1 MLDLNSLKDIKINV
15 ISDFV
20 FWIFLIIIGFIGHL
34 ITKLL
39 ISKFRKVKIKRIDVR
54 NVPKRVDGLELP
66 IFQNQGELKNY
77 IENEL
82 VIENSKENLLIDNL
96 VVDNISVNSYLY
108 EDIMIQNGFDSF
120 SQDIVFVIFNN
131 GNKNSSLR
139 NYQVKGHYLNNENGK
154 DKIIFKSELKA
165 DNLSGGEI
173 KKIFS
178 RKLTDHSIVKF
189 FSNNVPDN
197 KQSIKIEL
205 INNLNQEIESEI
217 EIPYLSSEKRFVRN
231 LGGGGKLDRTLIPI
245 IELLSPYTQSVF
257 DFPINHHLEK
267 GENTLRFNILVDA
280 PCFINYNV
288 KLVRNNKIIAECS
301 RNSIK
306 IQFPKYSLTSSYKD
320 ELYHYLHDEK
330 LESSNFEEVK
340 LRNPKMLNSIDN
352 KKNEFNLD

>member
-1 MLDLNSLKDIKINV
+1 MLDLNSIKDIIINF

-20 FWIFLIIIGFIGHL
+20 FWIFLIFVGIISWL
-34 ITKLL
+34 IKKLL

-54 NVPKRVDGLELP
+54 NVPKRFDGGESA

-82 VIENSKENLLIDNL
+82 VIENSKESLLIDNL

-108 EDIMIQNGFDSF
+108 EDIIIQNGFDNF
-120 SQDIVFVIFNN
+120 SQDIDFVIFNN

-139 NYQVKGHYLNNENGK
+139 NYQVKGHYLNKENEK
-154 DKIIFKSELKA
+154 DKIIFKSELEA

-189 FSNNVPDN
+189 FSNNVPDY
-197 KQSIKIEL
+197 KQSIRIEL
-205 INNLNQEIESEI
+205 INKLNQEIESEI
-217 EIPYLSSEKRFVRN
+217 EISYLSSEGRFVRN
-231 LGGGGKLDRTLIPI
+231 LGGGWKLDRTLTPI

-257 DFPINHHLEK
+257 NFPINHHLEK
-267 GENTLRFNILVDA
+267 GENTMRFNILVDA

-288 KLVRNNKIIAECS
+288 KLVRNNKIIAEFS

-340 LRNPKMLNSIDN
+340 LRKPKLLNSIDN
-352 KKNEFNLD
+352 IKNEYNLD

>member
-1 MLDLNSLKDIKINV
+1 MLDLNSMKDIIINV

-20 FWIFLIIIGFIGHL
+20 FWIFLIIIGIIGYV
-34 ITKLL
+34 IE
-39 ISKFRKVKIKRIDVR
+39 KFRKVKIKRIDVR
-54 NVPKRVDGLELP
+54 NVPKRVNGLELA

-108 EDIMIQNGFDSF
+108 EDIMIQNGFDNV
-120 SQDIVFVIFNN
+120 SQDIDFVIFNN

-139 NYQVKGHYLNNENGK
+139 NYQVKVHYLNNENGK
-154 DKIIFKSELKA
+154 DKIIFKSELEV

-178 RKLTDHSIVKF
+178 IKLTDHSIAKF
-189 FSNNVPDN
+189 FSNNIPDY
-197 KQSIKIEL
+197 KQSIRIEL
-205 INNLNQEIESEI
+205 INKLNQKIESEI
-217 EIPYLSSEKRFVRN
+217 EIPYLSSEERFNRS
-231 LGGGGKLDRTLIPI
+231 LGGECKLDRTLTPI
-245 IELLSPYTQSVF
+245 IELLSPYTQDVF
-257 DFPINHHLEK
+257 NFPINHHLEK

-288 KLVRNNKIIAECS
+288 KLVRNNKIIAEFS

-340 LRNPKMLNSIDN
+340 LRKPKLLNSIDN
-352 KKNEFNLD
+352 IKNEYNLD

>member
-1 MLDLNSLKDIKINV
+1 MLDLNRIKDIITNF

-20 FWIFLIIIGFIGHL
+20 FWIFLIIVAIISWL
-34 ITKLL
+34 IKKLL
-39 ISKFRKVKIKRIDVR
+39 ISKFMKVKIKRIDVR
-54 NVPKRVDGLELP
+54 NVPKRFDGVESA

-82 VIENSKENLLIDNL
+82 VIENSKDNLLIDNL

-108 EDIMIQNGFDSF
+108 EDIMIQNGFDNF
-120 SQDIVFVIFNN
+120 SQDIDFVIFNN

-139 NYQVKGHYLNNENGK
+139 NYQVKGHYLNKENGK
-154 DKIIFKSELKA
+154 DKIIFKSELEA
-165 DNLSGGEI
+165 GILSGGEI

-189 FSNNVPDN
+189 FSNNVPDY
-197 KQSIKIEL
+197 KQSIRIEL
-205 INNLNQEIESEI
+205 INKLNQEIESEI
-217 EIPYLSSEKRFVRN
+217 EISYLSSKECFVRN
-231 LGGGGKLDRTLIPI
+231 LGGGGKPDRTLIPI

-257 DFPINHHLEK
+257 NFPINHHLEK

-288 KLVRNNKIIAECS
+288 KLVRNNKIIEEFS

-306 IQFPKYSLTSSYKD
+306 VQFPKYSLTSSYKD
-320 ELYHYLHDEK
+320 ELYNYLHDEK

-340 LRNPKMLNSIDN
+340 LRKPKLLNSIEN
-352 KKNEFNLD
+352 IKNEYNLD

>member
-1 MLDLNSLKDIKINV
+1 MLDLNSLKEIIINF

-20 FWIFLIIIGFIGHL
+20 FWIFLIIVGIISWL
-34 ITKLL
+34 IKKLL
-39 ISKFRKVKIKRIDVR
+39 MSKFRKVKIKRIDIR
-54 NVPKRVDGLELP
+54 NVPKRFDGVESA

-82 VIENSKENLLIDNL
+82 VVENSKENLLIDNL

-108 EDIMIQNGFDSF
+108 EDILIQNGFDNS
-120 SQDIVFVIFNN
+120 SQDIDFVIFNN

-139 NYQVKGHYLNNENGK
+139 NYQVKGHYLNKENGK
-154 DKIIFKSELKA
+154 DKIIFESELEV

-178 RKLTDHSIVKF
+178 RKLSDHSIVKF
-189 FSNNVPDN
+189 FSNNVSDY
-197 KQSIKIEL
+197 KQSIRIEL
-205 INNLNQEIESEI
+205 INKLNQEIESEI
-217 EIPYLSSEKRFVRN
+217 EISYLSSEKRFVRN
-231 LGGGGKLDRTLIPI
+231 LGGGCKLDRTLIPI

-257 DFPINHHLEK
+257 NFPINHHLEK

-288 KLVRNNKIIAECS
+288 KLVRNKKIIAELS

-306 IQFPKYSLTSSYKD
+306 VQFPKYSLTSSYKD

-340 LRNPKMLNSIDN
+340 LRKPKLLNSIDN
-352 KKNEFNLD
+352 IKNEYNLD

>member
-1 MLDLNSLKDIKINV
+1 LLDLNSIKDIIINF
-15 ISDFV
+15 ISEFV
-20 FWIFLIIIGFIGHL
+20 FWIFLIIVGIISWL
-34 ITKLL
+34 IKKIL
-39 ISKFRKVKIKRIDVR
+39 ISKFTKVKIKRIDVR
-54 NVPKRVDGLELP
+54 NVPKRFDGVESA

-82 VIENSKENLLIDNL
+82 VVENSKENLLIDNL

-108 EDIMIQNGFDSF
+108 EDIMIQNGFDNF
-120 SQDIVFVIFNN
+120 SQDIDFVIFNN

-139 NYQVKGHYLNNENGK
+139 NYQVKGHYLNKENGK
-154 DKIIFKSELKA
+154 DKIIFKSELEV
-165 DNLSGGEI
+165 DSLSGGEI

-178 RKLTDHSIVKF
+178 RKLSDHSIVKS
-189 FSNNVPDN
+189 FSNNVPDY
-197 KQSIKIEL
+197 KQSIRIEL
-205 INNLNQEIESEI
+205 INKLNQEIESEI
-217 EIPYLSSEKRFVRN
+217 EIPYLSSEKRFFRN
-231 LGGGGKLDRTLIPI
+231 LGGGCKLDRTLIPI

-257 DFPINHHLEK
+257 NFPINHHLEK

-288 KLVRNNKIIAECS
+288 KLVRNNKIIAEFS

-306 IQFPKYSLTSSYKD
+306 VQFPKYSLTSSYKD

-340 LRNPKMLNSIDN
+340 LIKPSLINTVNGIKR
-352 KKNEFNLD
+352 EFNL

>member
-1 MLDLNSLKDIKINV
+1 MLDLNSIKDIKINV

-340 LRNPKMLNSIDN
+340 LRNPKLLNSIDN
-352 KKNEFNLD
+352 IKNEFNLD

>member
-1 MLDLNSLKDIKINV
+1 MLDLNSIKDIKINV

-217 EIPYLSSEKRFVRN
+217 EYHIFHQRN
-231 LGGGGKLDRTLIPI
+231 VLLEIWVEEGSL
-245 IELLSPYTQSVF
+245 IEL
-257 DFPINHHLEK
+257 
-267 GENTLRFNILVDA
+267 
-280 PCFINYNV
+280 
-288 KLVRNNKIIAECS
+288 
-301 RNSIK
+301 
-306 IQFPKYSLTSSYKD
+306 
-320 ELYHYLHDEK
+320 
-330 LESSNFEEVK
+330 
-340 LRNPKMLNSIDN
+340 
-352 KKNEFNLD
+352 

>member
-1 MLDLNSLKDIKINV
+1 MLDLNSMKDIIINV

-20 FWIFLIIIGFIGHL
+20 FWIFLIIIGI
-34 ITKLL
+34 
-39 ISKFRKVKIKRIDVR
+39 ISYVIKKFRKVKIKRIDVR
-54 NVPKRVDGLELP
+54 NVPKRVNGLELA

-96 VVDNISVNSYLY
+96 VVDNISVNRYLY
-108 EDIMIQNGFDSF
+108 EDIMIQNGFDNV
-120 SQDIVFVIFNN
+120 SQDIDFVIFNN

-139 NYQVKGHYLNNENGK
+139 NYQVKVHYLNKENGK
-154 DKIIFKSELKA
+154 DKIIFKSELEA

-178 RKLTDHSIVKF
+178 RKLTDHSIAKF
-189 FSNNVPDN
+189 FSNNMPDY
-197 KQSIKIEL
+197 KQSIRIEL
-205 INNLNQEIESEI
+205 INKLNQKIESEI
-217 EIPYLSSEKRFVRN
+217 EIPYLSSEERFITS
-231 LGGGGKLDRTLIPI
+231 LGGECKLDRTLTPI
-245 IELLSPYTQSVF
+245 IELLSPYTQDVF
-257 DFPINHHLEK
+257 NFPINHHLEK

-288 KLVRNNKIIAECS
+288 KLVRNNKIIAEFS

-340 LRNPKMLNSIDN
+340 LRRPKLLNSIDN
-352 KKNEFNLD
+352 IKNEYNLD